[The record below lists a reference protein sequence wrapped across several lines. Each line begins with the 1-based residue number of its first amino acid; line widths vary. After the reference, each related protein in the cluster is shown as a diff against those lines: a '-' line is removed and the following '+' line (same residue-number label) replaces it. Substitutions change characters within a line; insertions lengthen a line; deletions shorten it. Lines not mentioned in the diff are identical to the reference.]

1 MGIGIHNKNPRR
13 ETTMNIKKLSEAL
26 EWCGID
32 HNIEQDDDDSIE
44 IMVSDD
50 NIDQIVELLISGSKH
65 I

>member
-1 MGIGIHNKNPRR
+1 
-13 ETTMNIKKLSEAL
+13 MNIKKLSEAL

-50 NIDQIVELLISGSKH
+50 NIGHKSQNKYLTNV
-65 I
+65 

>member
-1 MGIGIHNKNPRR
+1 
-13 ETTMNIKKLSEAL
+13 L